1 MFLRHVEH
9 VILPESHKREKGLY
23 ISPLIA
29 FLTPLTQISGKKKKK
44 QIAIK
49 HLEEVF
55 RDFWKSCG
63 LFRIVLRGLPQG
75 PSGTNISDD
84 IHNCCYPDSSSQ
96 L

>member
-1 MFLRHVEH
+1 M
-9 VILPESHKREKGLY
+9 
-23 ISPLIA
+23 
-29 FLTPLTQISGKKKKK
+29 

-55 RDFWKSCG
+55 KDFWKSCG

-84 IHNCCYPDSSSQ
+84 IHKCCYPDSSSQ